1 MLSICLNI
9 ENRNI
14 SASQEYSGE
23 SVCVAVKMIRR
34 GGGRAPP
41 VILIGLLVML
51 AILGFNYWLLS
62 SQNADLQQELEKLQ
76 AEVKIR
82 YVRGRPVTRWLSG
95 RHWLI
100 DELWW

>member
-1 MLSICLNI
+1 MLHQNSS
-9 ENRNI
+9 EK
-14 SASQEYSGE
+14 

-34 GGGRAPP
+34 GGGRTPP

-51 AILGFNYWLLS
+51 VILGFNYWLVS

-82 YVRGRPVTRWLSG
+82 LVESDESRGGYSGSSYCWPVRDTFHPLTF
-95 RHWLI
+95 I
-100 DELWW
+100 I

>member
-1 MLSICLNI
+1 
-9 ENRNI
+9 
-14 SASQEYSGE
+14 
-23 SVCVAVKMIRR
+23 MIRR

-51 AILGFNYWLLS
+51 VILGFNYWLLS

-82 YVRGRPVTRWLSG
+82 
-95 RHWLI
+95 
-100 DELWW
+100 

>member
-1 MLSICLNI
+1 MVWVVMGFGGIALGLNRRGVAAQRSP
-9 ENRNI
+9 E
-14 SASQEYSGE
+14 E

-41 VILIGLLVML
+41 VILILLLVLL

-62 SQNADLQQELEKLQ
+62 SQHADLQQELEKMQ

-82 YVRGRPVTRWLSG
+82 
-95 RHWLI
+95 
-100 DELWW
+100 